1 MKNEPGLIT
10 RFEQLLYM
18 KRRMEMFF
26 RKINR
31 NKTLQKFPALFLFIL
46 PSVLLAQQ
54 QDSLPVLQNGT
65 LQNCIQYAI
74 KHNPDIQNAAL
85 NEQITEAQ
93 IQNKLSDWYPQ
104 INFTYN
110 LQHNIQLPTFIF
122 NGNVSH
128 SGSYNTSGANFSLTQ
143 NIFNRDVLL
152 ASRTSKDV
160 RLSANE
166 NTEAQK
172 IDLAASVS
180 KAFYDLILTQ
190 QQLKV
195 TDEDILRI
203 QQSLK
208 DAYYQY
214 QAGIVDK
221 TDYKRATISLN
232 NAKAQKKFGEESLKS
247 KYAYLKELMGY
258 PTERNFEVEYDT
270 TQMENQ
276 VLMDTTQAVNYNNR
290 IEIQQLQTR
299 EKLQQYNL
307 QYYKWSFLPNLYA
320 FGNYNLNYL
329 NNKFSKLY
337 SRAFPNSY
345 IGLTLS
351 LPIFQGGKRIQEI
364 KQAQFEIDQ
373 AQNNIRSF
381 EHQVNTEY
389 ESAMSTYKSNLYNF
403 YSLKENLS
411 LANEV
416 YEVIR
421 LQYRS
426 GVKAYL
432 DVITAESDLRTAQ
445 INYYNALYQVLSS
458 KIDVEKSLGN
468 IKY

>member
-1 MKNEPGLIT
+1 
-10 RFEQLLYM
+10 
-18 KRRMEMFF
+18 MFF
-26 RKINR
+26 GKTKR
-31 NKTLQKFPALFLFIL
+31 NKALQINLPVLLLFIL
-46 PSVLLAQQ
+46 PSAVLAQQ
-54 QDSLPVLQNGT
+54 QDTLPLLQSGT

-85 NEQITEAQ
+85 NEQITEAE

-152 ASRTSKDV
+152 ATRTSKDV
-160 RLSANE
+160 RLSASE

-232 NAKAQKKFGEESLKS
+232 NSKAQKKFGEESLKS

-258 PTERNFEVEYDT
+258 PTEKDLEIEYDT

-290 IEIQQLQTR
+290 IEIQQLQTQ

-307 QYYKWSFLPNLYA
+307 QYYKWSFLPNLSA

-364 KQAQFEIDQ
+364 KQAQFEIEQ

-389 ESAMSTYKSNLYNF
+389 ESALATYKSNLYNF

>member
-1 MKNEPGLIT
+1 MRT
-10 RFEQLLYM
+10 RLKKYLSLT
-18 KRRMEMFF
+18 
-26 RKINR
+26 I
-31 NKTLQKFPALFLFIL
+31 LFLFNTYFL
-46 PSVLLAQQ
+46 SAQQ
-54 QDSLPVLQNGT
+54 TDSLPVLQTAT
-65 LQNCIQYAI
+65 LKNCIQYAI
-74 KHNPDIQNAAL
+74 QHNPDIQNAQI
-85 NEQITEAQ
+85 NEQVTEAE
-93 IQNKLSDWYPQ
+93 IQNKLADWYPQ

-110 LQHNIQLPTFIF
+110 LQHNFQLPTFNF
-122 NGNVSH
+122 NGNLSH
-128 SGSYNTSGANFSLTQ
+128 SGTYNTSGANLALTQ

-160 RLSANE
+160 RLSAAE

-172 IDLAASVS
+172 INLAASVS
-180 KAFYDLILTQ
+180 KAFYDLILTE

-195 TDEDILRI
+195 TEEDIVRI

-232 NAKAQKKFGEESLKS
+232 NAKAQKKFGDENLKA

-258 PTERNFEVEYDT
+258 PADKTFDLEYDT

-276 VLMDTTQAVNYNNR
+276 VLIDTTQTVDYNNR
-290 IEIQQLQTR
+290 IEIQQLQTQ

-307 QYYKWSFLPNLYA
+307 QYYKWSFLPNVYA

-337 SRAFPNSY
+337 SQSYPNSFAG
-345 IGLTLS
+345 ITLA
-351 LPIFQGGKRIQEI
+351 LPIFQGGKRLQEVR
-364 KQAQFEIDQ
+364 QAQLQLTQ
-373 AQNNIRSF
+373 AANDIRSY

-389 ESAMSTYKSNLYNF
+389 QNAMSAYKSNLYNF
-403 YSLKENLS
+403 YSLQENLS
-411 LANEV
+411 LATEV
-416 YEVIR
+416 YDVIQ

-458 KIDVEKSLGN
+458 KIDVMKSLGT